1 MAKRD
6 PVRGHKMKQAVG
18 ANTPDQA
25 PQDAVSLLLQSIVL
39 EEMSLAALLYAE
51 AEKLQEAPRGCV
63 LETND
68 AVSRMLREST
78 RIQLLLI
85 LEEALGYTVEDGYR
99 PCCDCDKE

>member
-1 MAKRD
+1 MN
-6 PVRGHKMKQAVG
+6 QAVG

-25 PQDAVSLLLQSIVL
+25 PQDAISLLLQSIAL

-51 AEKLQEAPRGCV
+51 AEKLREAPRGCV

-78 RIQLLLI
+78 RMQLLLLK
-85 LEEALGYTVEDGYR
+85 LEEALGYTVEGGYR
-99 PCCDCDKE
+99 PCCNKE